1 MASDLDLIQALYQTR
16 RSLSTGDPPQDEHVR
31 SLAAKVA
38 GLLDRYQVE
47 DRGVD
52 QVADREQGTDQVD
65 LTLPDAPEQKGRLQA
80 ALIAYGDR
88 PTAENAAHASAAID
102 DLVATFDDA

>member
-1 MASDLDLIQALYQTR
+1 MASDLDLIQALYQTD
-16 RSLSTGDPPQDEHVR
+16 RSLSTGDAPQDDHVR

-52 QVADREQGTDQVD
+52 EVAYREQGADKVD

-80 ALIAYGDR
+80 ALIAYADR
-88 PTAENAAHASAAID
+88 PSAENAAHASAAID